1 MWKPPR
7 GATQEQVLLP
17 LVKQS
22 EHPCHGCA
30 KCCLYVAIEIDS
42 PTSMTEYDH
51 VVWYLYHENV
61 SVFVDWEGQWF
72 VKFDTRCKNLT
83 PHGLCGIYERRPAI
97 CKDFDWRE
105 CEQRYTPEDGP
116 PDKLA
121 WTAAEDFL
129 AWLEKRRP
137 RAFARY
143 QAHLRKKHASGEERE
158 LLRMRARAPRRRAP

>member
-1 MWKPPR
+1 MWKTPR
-7 GATQEQVLLP
+7 GAPQELALLP

-51 VVWYLYHENV
+51 VLWYLYHENV

-83 PHGLCGIYERRPAI
+83 QSGLCGIYERRPAI

-105 CEQRYTPEDGP
+105 CENHMTPEEGP
-116 PDKLA
+116 PDKWLWETPDAFVA
-121 WTAAEDFL
+121 WF
-129 AWLEKRRP
+129 EKQRP
-137 RAFARY
+137 KASARY
-143 QAHLRKKHASGEERE
+143 RAYMKKKHASAEEPE
-158 LLRMRARAPRRRAP
+158 LGRVAAASR